1 MPHRRSGRGAAKGQ
15 KGGCRPSIPVGVL
28 VVPCTTRAHW
38 CWPALRHTGTVVT
51 LAGTDLLRGDARNA
65 CRASASAQSSSASV
79 VRPAFVSGPALNSP
93 CACYG
98 QSMRYTKLLAPTL
111 KETPADAVVVS
122 HRLMLRGGYVR
133 KLSAGIYT
141 YLPLAQ
147 RTFTKVANIIRDEL
161 NRAGAQELMMPAVQ
175 PAELWKESGRW
186 EQYGPELLRFK
197 DRKGNDFVIGPT
209 HEEVIT
215 ALVRDEVKSY
225 KQLPLNLYQIQTKFR
240 DEVRPRF
247 GIMRGREFV
256 MKDGYSF
263 HADEADAHQEYDN
276 MFRAYTRIFSRCGL
290 RFRAV
295 EADTGSIGGN
305 RSHEFQVLAD
315 SGEDA
320 VVFTVGAAGK
330 PTYAANVELAPIA
343 RPERVA
349 EVSALPMS
357 LVDTPSQKTIDEVAK
372 FLGVAAERVLKCVLF
387 LVDDAPVVAVC
398 RGDRDINEIKLKKAL
413 AAGTVRLLG
422 DDEARK
428 IGLEPGYTG
437 PARLEANVHVV
448 VDNDVQGLAGMVC
461 GGNVV
466 GKHVVQVAEGRDFS
480 VKTWADLTTARKGDR
495 CAKNNDVYDAARG
508 IEVGHVF
515 FLGTKYSTAMK
526 AMFQGEDKVE
536 RPYVMGCYGI
546 GVTRTAA
553 AAIEQNHDDDGI
565 RWPAPIAPF
574 HVSLVALGVD
584 KETLDLAEKLEGALE
599 SLGIEV
605 LFDDRDE
612 RPGVK
617 FKDHD
622 LIGNPV
628 RLAVGGKSLKEGVV
642 EVKLRTETK
651 EQLRKV
657 PVAEAVHVVAA
668 LVNGLLADARKAADD
683 ATT

>member
-1 MPHRRSGRGAAKGQ
+1 
-15 KGGCRPSIPVGVL
+15 
-28 VVPCTTRAHW
+28 
-38 CWPALRHTGTVVT
+38 
-51 LAGTDLLRGDARNA
+51 
-65 CRASASAQSSSASV
+65 
-79 VRPAFVSGPALNSP
+79 
-93 CACYG
+93 
-98 QSMRYTKLLAPTL
+98 MRYSKLLAPTL

-122 HRLMLRGGYVR
+122 HRLMLRAGYVR

-147 RTFTKVANIIRDEL
+147 RTFTKVANIIREEL
-161 NRAGAQELMMPAVQ
+161 NRAGAQELTMPAVQ
-175 PAELWKESGRW
+175 PAELWQESGRW
-186 EQYGPELLRFK
+186 EQYGAELLRFK

-256 MKDGYSF
+256 MKDAYSF
-263 HADEADAHQEYDN
+263 HVDDADAHKEYDN

-320 VVFTVGAAGK
+320 IVFTVDAAGK
-330 PTYAANVELAPIA
+330 PTYAANVELAPVA
-343 RPERVA
+343 AAEHNEKPE
-349 EVSALPMS
+349 LPCS
-357 LVDTPSQKTIDEVAK
+357 VVDTPKKKTIEEVAA
-372 FLGVAAERVLKCVLF
+372 FLGVPPARVLKGVLF
-387 LVDDAPVVAVC
+387 DVDGKPVLAMC
-398 RGDRDINEIKLKKAL
+398 LGDRDINEVKLKKVLGAKD
-413 AAGTVRLLG
+413 VRLLL
-422 DDEARK
+422 DEEAK
-428 IGLEPGYTG
+428 AAGLKPGFVG
-437 PARLEANVHVV
+437 PLNLPAAQASHPSVMLA
-448 VDNDVQGLAGMVC
+448 VDHGVKGLAGLVC
-461 GGNVV
+461 GANAWD
-466 GKHVVQVAEGRDFS
+466 KHHVQVAWGRDLI
-480 VKTWADLTTARKGDR
+480 VADDCLADLTTAKAGDR
-495 CAKNNDVYDAARG
+495 CGKNSDVYQAARG

-526 AMFQGEDKVE
+526 ATFQGEDKAE
-536 RPYVMGCYGI
+536 HPYVMGCYGI

-584 KETLDLAEKLEGALE
+584 KETMDLAEKLEGALE
-599 SLGIEV
+599 GLGIEV

-617 FKDHD
+617 FKDND

-642 EVKLRTETK
+642 EVKLRSETK

-657 PVAEAVHVVAA
+657 PINEAVHVVAA

-683 ATT
+683 AAV

>member
-1 MPHRRSGRGAAKGQ
+1 
-15 KGGCRPSIPVGVL
+15 
-28 VVPCTTRAHW
+28 
-38 CWPALRHTGTVVT
+38 
-51 LAGTDLLRGDARNA
+51 
-65 CRASASAQSSSASV
+65 
-79 VRPAFVSGPALNSP
+79 
-93 CACYG
+93 
-98 QSMRYTKLLAPTL
+98 MRYSKLLAPTL

-122 HRLMLRGGYVR
+122 HRLMLRAGYVR

-161 NRAGAQELMMPAVQ
+161 NRAGAQELTMPAVQ
-175 PAELWKESGRW
+175 PAELWQESGRW

-256 MKDGYSF
+256 MKDAYSF
-263 HADEADAHQEYDN
+263 HVDEVDAHKEYDN
-276 MFRAYTRIFSRCGL
+276 MFRTYTRIFSRCGL

-320 VVFTVGAAGK
+320 IVFTVDAAGR
-330 PTYAANVELAPIA
+330 PSYAANVELAP
-343 RPERVA
+343 VA
-349 EVSALPMS
+349 APDNNETPTEPCTV
-357 LVDTPSQKTIDEVAK
+357 VDTPKKKTIEEVAA
-372 FLGVAAERVLKCVLF
+372 FLGVPPARVLKAVLF
-387 LVDDAPVVAVC
+387 NVDGAPVMAVC
-398 RGDRDINEIKLKKAL
+398 LGDRDINEIKLKKLLNAKEL
-413 AAGTVRLLG
+413 RLLT
-422 DDEARK
+422 DDEAK
-428 IGLEPGYTG
+428 AAGLKPGFAG
-437 PARLEANVHVV
+437 PLNLAQIAGASAMKLAF
-448 VDNDVQGLAGMVC
+448 DQGVKGLCGLVC
-461 GGNVV
+461 GANAWD
-466 GKHVVQVAEGRDFS
+466 KHHVQVAWGRDL
-480 VKTWADLTTARKGDR
+480 VVPDDALADLTTAKTGDR
-495 CAKNNDVYDAARG
+495 CAKNGEVYAAARG

-526 AMFQGEDKVE
+526 ATFQGEDKAE
-536 RPYVMGCYGI
+536 HPYVMGCYGI

-574 HVSLVALGVD
+574 HVSLVALGTD
-584 KETLDLAEKLEGALE
+584 PETMDLAEKIEGALE
-599 SLGIEV
+599 GMGIEV

-642 EVKLRTETK
+642 EVKLRTESKDQT
-651 EQLRKV
+651 RKV
-657 PVAEAVHVVAA
+657 PVQEAVHVVAA
-668 LVNGLLADARKAADD
+668 LVNGLLADAKKAADD
-683 ATT
+683 ASV